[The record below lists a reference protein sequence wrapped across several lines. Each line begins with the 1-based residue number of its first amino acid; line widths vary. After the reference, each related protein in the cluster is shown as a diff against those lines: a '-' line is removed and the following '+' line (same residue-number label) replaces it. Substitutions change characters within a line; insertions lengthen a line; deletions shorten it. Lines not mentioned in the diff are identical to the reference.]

1 VNGLTGRPTRTHS
14 CRLPRCGSCCVPV
27 AFNVKAH
34 PVMNASTQTKSKIAL
49 HLVTELHSLLL
60 AHGECNWVRG
70 VSHVGALLEANDLAS
85 AASAYKGMV
94 GGNGSFSDF
103 YIHSD
108 DFDTRR
114 RLNEPLDRLRDQ
126 TWVALDL

>member
-1 VNGLTGRPTRTHS
+1 
-14 CRLPRCGSCCVPV
+14 
-27 AFNVKAH
+27 
-34 PVMNASTQTKSKIAL
+34 MNASTQAKFEIAL

-60 AHGECNWVRG
+60 AHGERNWVRG

-85 AASAYKGMV
+85 AASAYKGMLS
-94 GGNGSFSDF
+94 GNGSFSDF

-108 DFDTRR
+108 DFDVRR

-126 TWVALDL
+126 IWVALGL

>member
-1 VNGLTGRPTRTHS
+1 
-14 CRLPRCGSCCVPV
+14 
-27 AFNVKAH
+27 
-34 PVMNASTQTKSKIAL
+34 MNASTQTKSEIAL

-60 AHGECNWVRG
+60 AHGERNWVRG
-70 VSHVGALLEANDLAS
+70 VSNVGALLEANDLAS

-108 DFDTRR
+108 DFDVRR
-114 RLNEPLDRLRDQ
+114 RLNEPLDRLRNQ
-126 TWVALDL
+126 IWVALGL